1 MNSSIQPLA
10 SAIVHRIAAGEVIDS
25 IAAVVRELIDNAL
38 DAQASRISIT
48 IWPQDWRV
56 QVSDNGVGLEWADLQ
71 QAALLYTTSKLSSRT
86 SLDQVT
92 TLGFR
97 GEALHSMAQVSD
109 LDIASRQASAETGW
123 QVTYDMQGR
132 VTQAN
137 AIALA
142 PGTIV
147 TVSNLFARWPSRR
160 QIASESQM
168 LRSLQAL
175 IQDYA
180 LCHPTVTWQVYRG
193 DRSWFQIAPG
203 DTVQDILLQLLPQ
216 RSPQEFRSTTH
227 TLPCGATF
235 PEIPDT
241 LAPESVTVELL
252 IALPDR
258 YHRHRSDWIRTSV
271 NGRRVSINLDA
282 GADATLLGP
291 LEQSIL
297 NAFRQTIPRHRYP
310 LCFVHFKLP
319 PTLVDWNRTASK
331 SHVYLHYGELW
342 SELLT
347 QQIQQLLGGATIPDT
362 APRLRQLIKSA
373 EQQGQYTIQPL
384 VNLSAKL
391 PDAKPKV
398 PLEESDLPAGNL
410 KAIAQ
415 LHNTYIVAEHP
426 AGMWLVEQ
434 HIAHE
439 RVLYE
444 QISRNWE
451 VVSLDTPITLN
462 NLSDR
467 QVQNLQTLGLGV
479 EEFGQ
484 NLWAVRT
491 APKSLAQREDTEAA
505 LLELSQ
511 FQTLQPAIV
520 ATACR
525 SAIRNGIPLALSEMQ
540 ILLDQW
546 QQTQAPRTCPHGRP
560 IYLPLEETAL
570 ARFFR
575 RHWVIGKSHG
585 I

>member
-25 IAAVVRELIDNAL
+25 ITAVVRELIDNAL

-123 QVTYDMQGR
+123 QVTYDTQGR
-132 VTQAN
+132 VLQVN

-147 TVSNLFARWPSRR
+147 TVSNLFSRWPSRR
-160 QIASESQM
+160 QIASEAQM

-216 RSPQEFRSTTH
+216 RSPQEFRCTTH
-227 TLPCGATF
+227 TLPCGSIL
-235 PEIPDT
+235 PEVPNT

-258 YHRHRSDWIRTSV
+258 YHRHRSDWIRTAV

-282 GADATLLGP
+282 GVDATLLGP

-297 NAFRQTIPRHRYP
+297 NVFRQTIPRHRYP

-319 PTLVDWNRTASK
+319 PALVDWNRTASK

-347 QQIQQLLGGATIPDT
+347 QQIQQLLGGATLPDA

-373 EQQGQYTIQPL
+373 EQQGQYTVQPL

-391 PDAKPKV
+391 PDAEPEV
-398 PLEESDLPAGNL
+398 PLEESDLPAGYL

-444 QISRNWE
+444 QISQNWE
-451 VVSLDTPITLN
+451 VVSLETPITLN

-491 APKSLAQREDTEAA
+491 APKPLAQREDTEAA

-525 SAIRNGIPLALSEMQ
+525 SAIRNGTPLSLSEMQ
-540 ILLDQW
+540 VLLDQW